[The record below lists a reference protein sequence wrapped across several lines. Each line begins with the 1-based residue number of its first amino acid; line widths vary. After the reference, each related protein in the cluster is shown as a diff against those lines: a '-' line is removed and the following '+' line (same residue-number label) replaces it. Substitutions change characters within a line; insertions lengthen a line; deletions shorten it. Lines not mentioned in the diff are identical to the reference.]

1 MISDLIKK
9 DFSYARKI
17 NFLFVIIISVLVVF
31 STIIACVSYNQLKV
45 TLNEENEGF
54 VHNIAALFIKQ
65 QLKILENALWQNT
78 ILLDNDCVEALV
90 KSEDEELEKKLT
102 ASISMLPAI
111 SGYVIAT
118 RDGRYVG
125 GESFL
130 H

>member
-1 MISDLIKK
+1 MVPKSVISDLIKK

-65 QLKILENALWQNT
+65 QLK
-78 ILLDNDCVEALV
+78 
-90 KSEDEELEKKLT
+90 
-102 ASISMLPAI
+102 
-111 SGYVIAT
+111 
-118 RDGRYVG
+118 
-125 GESFL
+125 F
-130 H
+130 